1 MKRITLLLVSL
12 ILAGCSAS
20 PSSGS
25 DVERNLGK
33 WEAQGISDY
42 RFNLNIGCFCPWSD
56 LMPLTIEVRNGE
68 PVSITSGGE
77 QVTDPFLESF
87 KQYDTM
93 EELFEV
99 ILSAQE
105 SGADEIKVE
114 YDPVYGFPASIAI
127 DYIELAMDDEMGLYV
142 TGFEVLK

>member
-1 MKRITLLLVSL
+1 MKRIMFLLLSL
-12 ILAGCSAS
+12 LLAGCSAFPS
-20 PSSGS
+20 PSG
-25 DVERNLGK
+25 DVERNLDK
-33 WEAQGISDY
+33 WETQSVLNY
-42 RFNLNIGCFCPWSD
+42 QFNLNIGCFCPWTD
-56 LMPLTIEVRNGE
+56 LMPLTIEVRNGK
-68 PVSITSGGE
+68 PVSILSGGE

-87 KQYDTM
+87 TQYDTM

-105 SGADEIKVE
+105 SGADEIKVD

-142 TGFEVLK
+142 TEFEVLE